1 MSYSTRAGIASER
14 KLREAWACC
23 TCSVAG
29 RSLEPT
35 CLSGSLGE
43 TLVLRRCPVGTDV
56 GVPGWP
62 NRPTMCS
69 WNGNLDDSLGR
80 YRRMRPACLATR
92 WEPLGTFVVKLLS
105 HYIDVL

>member
-1 MSYSTRAGIASER
+1 MTFESVPIPKVTFESVPGSDVTFESVPLGKVTCESVPFIASER

-62 NRPTMCS
+62 NWPTMCS
-69 WNGNLDDSLGR
+69 WNGNLDDG
-80 YRRMRPACLATR
+80 P
-92 WEPLGTFVVKLLS
+92 
-105 HYIDVL
+105 